1 MPKSYTIRAATDK
14 QLERIKEFQDGC
26 PDFGFHN
33 LRGERWEADWTAD
46 TLAERSKVLLEYIDE
61 FGTKFYEDIAYT
73 KGWNDYTDLSI
84 TTITRR
90 AQPLVEY
97 VLADPAWL
105 GTDGS
110 DSDCWGGLDAGK
122 EFKFLYVGLIRLLCS
137 VRGIQDPVSYS
148 DWFSHYDP
156 TQTGFFGING
166 CDGDNKCHTVPNPV
180 GPKQPDGHRVAPV
193 VQAKRAVEIS
203 PDSIFKHMTS
213 VMTEP
218 DAQALVRKLMSEFS
232 IKEQK
237 PVFALLEKPT
247 EDMTFQEQSE
257 IVKKQY
263 PLVYEKAVKDQKSLK
278 TQRKRVNAMSKKDW
292 EMKKRIKELEEEIEE
307 VKETYHQRGFD
318 AGREEYEVDT
328 ELLEKKDEEIE
339 QLKEQLEKL
348 KATED
353 SEEETEEIEYPDR
366 DWRCMFELGAYNM
379 MRGEMDAE
387 YKKCWGL
394 LLTKKIKTYQDWM
407 DLEL

>member
-14 QLERIKEFQDGC
+14 ELERIKEFQDGC
-26 PDFGFHN
+26 PDFGHRN
-33 LRGERWEADWTAD
+33 LPDEWTAD

-105 GTDGS
+105 GDDGS

-122 EFKFLYVGLIRLLCS
+122 EFKFVYVGLIRLLCS
-137 VRGIQDPVSYS
+137 VRGIQDFPTASYT

-180 GPKQPDGHRVAPV
+180 GRRQPDGHRVAPV
-193 VQAKRAVEIS
+193 VQAKRAVEIT
-203 PDSIFKHMTS
+203 PDSIVKHMTDS
-213 VMTEP
+213 MNIVE
-218 DAQALVRKLMSEFS
+218 AEALVRKLMSEFS
-232 IKEQK
+232 IKEQ
-237 PVFALLEKPT
+237 VDT
-247 EDMTFQEQSE
+247 
-257 IVKKQY
+257 
-263 PLVYEKAVKDQKSLK
+263 
-278 TQRKRVNAMSKKDW
+278 N
-292 EMKKRIKELEEEIEE
+292 KELE
-307 VKETYHQRGFD
+307 
-318 AGREEYEVDT
+318 
-328 ELLEKKDEEIE
+328 
-339 QLKEQLEKL
+339 QLKKKSAKQQRDLDKLRLKSREKNERIKDLEEQVEKL
-348 KATED
+348 KKYETMIHRVWSDCYWADKVNTDVSFKDISASCEYYENEEFVKKEVVDDED
-353 SEEETEEIEYPDR
+353 SDEETEETEETEKIEYPDR
-366 DWRCMFELGAYNM
+366 DWECLFELGGYNA
-379 MRGEMDAE
+379 MRGEMDAD
-387 YKKCWGL
+387 YKNCWKAIL
-394 LLTKKIKTYQDWM
+394 SKQVKTYKEWM

>member
-1 MPKSYTIRAATDK
+1 MPKSYTIRSATDK
-14 QLERIKEFQDGC
+14 ELERIKKFQDGC
-26 PDFGFHN
+26 PDFGHRN
-33 LRGERWEADWTAD
+33 LGDDWDLT

-105 GTDGS
+105 GTDTS
-110 DSDCWGGLDAGK
+110 NSNCWGGLDAGK

-137 VRGIQDPVSYS
+137 VRGIQSEPDRSYS
-148 DWFSHYDP
+148 DWFTHYDP

-180 GPKQPDGHRVAPV
+180 GRKQPDGHRVAPV
-193 VQAKRAVEIS
+193 VQAKKAVEMTS
-203 PDSIFKHMTS
+203 DSIIKHITDSMNN
-213 VMTEP
+213 VE
-218 DAQALVRKLMSEFS
+218 AEALVRKLMSEFS

-292 EMKKRIKELEEEIEE
+292 EMKKRIKQLEE
-307 VKETYHQRGFD
+307 Q
-318 AGREEYEVDT
+318 
-328 ELLEKKDEEIE
+328 LEKKDSEES
-339 QLKEQLEKL
+339 
-348 KATED
+348 ED
-353 SEEETEEIEYPDR
+353 SEEETEETEEIEYPDR
-366 DWRCMFELGAYNM
+366 DWRCMFELGGYNV

-394 LLTKKIKTYQDWM
+394 LLTKKIKTYQDWI
-407 DLEL
+407 DQEL